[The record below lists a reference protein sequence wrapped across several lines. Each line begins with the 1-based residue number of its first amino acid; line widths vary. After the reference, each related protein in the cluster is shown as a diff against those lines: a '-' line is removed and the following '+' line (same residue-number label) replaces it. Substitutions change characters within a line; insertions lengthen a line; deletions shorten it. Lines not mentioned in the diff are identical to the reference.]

1 MTDLVEQLDA
11 GNPRALPRLL
21 SLVERRDPAGLAAL
35 AELYPRSGKALV
47 VGITGPPG
55 AGKSTLVS
63 AIAKAGRAS
72 GMRVAI
78 LAIDPSSPISG
89 GAVLGDRIR
98 MMDLHDDPGV
108 FIRSVASKGR
118 TGGLA
123 PTAAAMV
130 HCLDAAGFPLILL
143 ETVGAG
149 QDSIDIDVLA
159 RTVVVVQAPGFGDGV
174 QAIKAGILE
183 IGDILVVNKSDLPG
197 AQEVSRMLRG
207 SIDHAKPGGW
217 EVPVLL
223 TNAATGEGVAELLEA
238 INAHGAWMVESG
250 QLGDRL
256 TTAARAEVLDGL
268 RDQLER
274 RLTTATAHALN
285 GVIADVAARRMT
297 PELAVETMLAAL
309 PGLGGAPSDQGG
321 S

>member
-207 SIDHAKPGGW
+207 SIDHAEPGGW

-285 GVIADVAARRMT
+285 GVITDVAARRMT

-309 PGLGGAPSDQGG
+309 PGLGGASGDQGG

>member
-1 MTDLVEQLDA
+1 MSDLVEQLDA

-207 SIDHAKPGGW
+207 SIDHAEPGGW

-268 RDQLER
+268 RDELER
-274 RLTTATAHALN
+274 RLTAATAHALN

-309 PGLGGAPSDQGG
+309 PGLGGASGDQGG

>member
-207 SIDHAKPGGW
+207 SIDHAEPGGW

-238 INAHGAWMVESG
+238 IHAHGAWMVESG

-285 GVIADVAARRMT
+285 GVITDVAARRMT

>member
-268 RDQLER
+268 RDELER
-274 RLTTATAHALN
+274 RLTAATAHALN
-285 GVIADVAARRMT
+285 GVITDVAARRMT

-309 PGLGGAPSDQGG
+309 PGLGGASGDQGG